1 MSRMVHKMKNDR
13 NVSHYVS
20 NDMKYS
26 YWLVQ
31 ENHLIR
37 YWKITGIDDGIIHE
51 DNSMKMSWRYD
62 EDYIPSADVIAAME
76 SCGSIDW
83 AVKNKHITDD
93 MALKIRSA
101 LKPLESHE
109 TTVSDNNMNASIPVN
124 PFITNAPKP
133 DMNHVEQ
140 HSMETLE
147 PSWDDMMNREPG
159 ESLTEAMNGT
169 GMDKYAYQK
178 GINGERLTAKILEPL
193 IDSDS
198 NEFILHSVPLTDRM
212 NIDHILVNRS
222 GIFIINSKNYN
233 KLTVNRDEIEY
244 ENKGIMKPVKET
256 WIQTAARN
264 AETVR
269 GKLMAYG
276 YDARM
281 IPMHILFSIIG
292 DLNMIRN
299 PDIPAGCAS
308 IAFMEYRNIPK
319 YIHSM
324 DDERKIQLSSQ
335 LMRFIQIDMRRSSL
349 FIMETSCLVHEEEC

>member
-1 MSRMVHKMKNDR
+1 MARKMLNDNKKER
-13 NVSHYVS
+13 YVS
-20 NDMKYS
+20 DDEKYS
-26 YWLVQ
+26 YYPWYGQKKIV
-31 ENHLIR
+31 
-37 YWKITGIDDGIIHE
+37 YWKILKIDNNIIYE
-51 DNSMKMSWRYD
+51 DRNSKTMQWRYD
-62 EDYIPSADVIAAME
+62 KDYIPSADVIAAME

-83 AVKNKHITDD
+83 AVERNNITDG

-212 NIDHILVNRS
+212 DIDHILVNRS

-233 KLTVNRDEIEY
+233 KLAVNRDEIEY
-244 ENKGIMKPVKET
+244 ENNGIMKPVKET

-324 DDERKIQLSSQ
+324 YDERKIQLSSQ
-335 LMRFIQIDMRRSSL
+335 LMRFMQIDMRRSSFWL
-349 FIMETSCLVHEEEC
+349 

>member
-1 MSRMVHKMKNDR
+1 MSFGLANQYLVH
-13 NVSHYVS
+13 
-20 NDMKYS
+20 
-26 YWLVQ
+26 
-31 ENHLIR
+31 
-37 YWKITGIDDGIIHE
+37 
-51 DNSMKMSWRYD
+51 
-62 EDYIPSADVIAAME
+62 ME
-76 SCGSIDW
+76 SPGFSREEE
-83 AVKNKHITDD
+83 VK
-93 MALKIRSA
+93 
-101 LKPLESHE
+101 
-109 TTVSDNNMNASIPVN
+109 
-124 PFITNAPKP
+124 
-133 DMNHVEQ
+133 
-140 HSMETLE
+140 
-147 PSWDDMMNREPG
+147 
-159 ESLTEAMNGT
+159 EAMNGT

-198 NEFILHSVPLTDRM
+198 HEFILHSVPLTDRM
-212 NIDHILVNRS
+212 DIDHILVNRS

-244 ENKGIMKPVKET
+244 ENKGIMKLVKET

-292 DLNMIRN
+292 GLNMIRN

-335 LMRFIQIDMRRSSL
+335 LMRFMQIDMRRSSFWL
-349 FIMETSCLVHEEEC
+349 